1 MRLPLNALS
10 VGIFIRLYQRIFYQ
24 VSRFV
29 FPNSTDLLARRKITT
44 DALLYAEYSIFA
56 VVIERARETIGYKAR
71 ELEHI
76 HAERV
81 ENEGSYGNS
90 RCIILVRIYASRVLY
105 RA

>member
-29 FPNSTDLLARRKITT
+29 FPNSTELLAWTN
-44 DALLYAEYSIFA
+44 SIFA